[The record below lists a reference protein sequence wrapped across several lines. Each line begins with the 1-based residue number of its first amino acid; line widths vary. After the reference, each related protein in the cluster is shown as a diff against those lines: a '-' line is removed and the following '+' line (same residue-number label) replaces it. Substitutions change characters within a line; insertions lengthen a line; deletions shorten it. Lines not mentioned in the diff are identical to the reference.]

1 MISEGFLLSSTA
13 ACILSYSIC
22 VSPIQQRQKNGEWH
36 HSLVNIRNLAKG
48 IKIVPDRSAKKR
60 RAMD

>member
-22 VSPIQQRQKNGEWH
+22 VSPIQQRHNALFLKKKMVNGIILW
-36 HSLVNIRNLAKG
+36 
-48 IKIVPDRSAKKR
+48 
-60 RAMD
+60 